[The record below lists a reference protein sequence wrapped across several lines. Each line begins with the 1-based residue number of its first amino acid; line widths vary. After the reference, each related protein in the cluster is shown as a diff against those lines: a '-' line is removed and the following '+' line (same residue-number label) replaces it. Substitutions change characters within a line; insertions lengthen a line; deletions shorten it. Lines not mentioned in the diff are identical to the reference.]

1 MTTFADQA
9 VIAIENVRLFD
20 ELNESLRQQ
29 TATAEVLEVIS
40 RSTFDLQTVLDT
52 LVESVTRLCDA
63 DHAWLFQREDKIFR
77 WAASFGHRTD
87 VHTRISDYFKPLQ
100 VPVDRGSV
108 TGRTALE
115 ARVVHIPDVLSDPE
129 YTWSEAQK
137 IGGYRAALGVP
148 LLRKGDVAGVI
159 FVAKTVPQ
167 PFTAKQRAGRM
178 R

>member
-1 MTTFADQA
+1 MPAQT
-9 VIAIENVRLFD
+9 VG
-20 ELNESLRQQ
+20 
-29 TATAEVLEVIS
+29 TATGLVDASNIPSATVDGVVRPVLVGMPGIGWPS
-40 RSTFDLQTVLDT
+40 
-52 LVESVTRLCDA
+52 
-63 DHAWLFQREDKIFR
+63 
-77 WAASFGHRTD
+77 G
-87 VHTRISDYFKPLQ
+87 P
-100 VPVDRGSV
+100 
-108 TGRTALE
+108 GRTALE
-115 ARVVHIPDVLSDPE
+115 ARVVHIPDVLADPD